1 MSIINSGS
9 KYLCICLG
17 DLGAIKKIVASL
29 FLYLPLICCA
39 ADSEGVIKGEGRG
52 LILLH
57 RNGEDCEKI
66 YEGIIGEKEG
76 FQRSLIDINGMPAL
90 QVNSRFDFYYTLNV
104 VDGEITIDCAY
115 FDGRNIYN
123 GARASA
129 AMCGLNARLE
139 RDYDEIAQLYSNVWR
154 ESIFSFDTRPL
165 IEKDEATNFLIGRVG
180 SVEVYDRY
188 SSLISLENSS
198 PRKIIKANEGCFD
211 FEDAV
216 VFLVFINK
224 DAPRLE
230 YLDVIR
236 SEEPKIFQRL
246 QEKDLKKMAVE
257 KCFK

>member
-1 MSIINSGS
+1 MFGINLARFGLFFL
-9 KYLCICLG
+9 LCISSAHGAEIAEGG
-17 DLGAIKKIVASL
+17 DVGGIVLRINGGAST
-29 FLYLPLICCA
+29 
-39 ADSEGVIKGEGRG
+39 
-52 LILLH
+52 
-57 RNGEDCEKI
+57 KI
-66 YEGIIGEKEG
+66 YEGVVGEKEG
-76 FQRSLIDINGMPAL
+76 FQRSLIDINGKPAL
-90 QVNSRFDFYYTLNV
+90 QVNSRFEFYYTLNV

-180 SVEVYDRY
+180 GVEVYDRY